1 MLLLPYA
8 HERQTVQRLPWITF
22 GLIALNVLIFLITT
36 YGSGGVNEGD
46 ESLYQFREYIAS
58 HPYLKIPTEM
68 EQFFDEQELD
78 QLAALREVF
87 DTSTISAWDMEQEQ
101 GMLNSLAERVLE
113 AVEEDPFQK
122 YGYVPSNPSFAS
134 LLTCMFLHAGW
145 LHLIGNMLFLYL
157 VGCSIED
164 LWGRP
169 LYIGFYT
176 IGGIAATLTH
186 VLKYPTSDDPL
197 IGASGAIAAL
207 MGAFLIRLY
216 DTKISFFYMLGFW
229 YRGTFQ
235 APAYIMLPLWLL
247 QQFWEASLLG
257 EVASVAFYAHIGGFL
272 FGAVFAAGMKYW
284 RVEEKYIAPK
294 IEKKVSLAQNPDF
307 LKAMDLSE
315 NGSFPEALILLEKVV
330 RQEPNHFDAFME
342 MRRISEMNKDYRSYS
357 KYTGSI
363 FEILVR
369 NRDRDFLLELYQQ
382 FREHPMRQSLPA
394 RTLLTLGSFFE
405 EGQEYDAAMQQ
416 YEELAENYPDD
427 PLAMRAYSKLARICF
442 DRFNNPERATEAFW
456 KSYYHKSA
464 SDQWQTAL
472 QADMKRYNIAPRER
486 PAASTTASPVGAT
499 LAASRAF
506 IGEPSMRTAEGYAV
520 EETVPE
526 IPPATAQAVEEQP
539 QLAKI

>member
-46 ESLYQFREYIAS
+46 QSLYQFREYIAS

-101 GMLNSLAERVLE
+101 GMLKSLAERVLE

-235 APAYIMLPLWLL
+235 APAYIM
-247 QQFWEASLLG
+247 
-257 EVASVAFYAHIGGFL
+257 
-272 FGAVFAAGMKYW
+272 
-284 RVEEKYIAPK
+284 
-294 IEKKVSLAQNPDF
+294 
-307 LKAMDLSE
+307 
-315 NGSFPEALILLEKVV
+315 
-330 RQEPNHFDAFME
+330 
-342 MRRISEMNKDYRSYS
+342 
-357 KYTGSI
+357 
-363 FEILVR
+363 
-369 NRDRDFLLELYQQ
+369 
-382 FREHPMRQSLPA
+382 
-394 RTLLTLGSFFE
+394 
-405 EGQEYDAAMQQ
+405 
-416 YEELAENYPDD
+416 
-427 PLAMRAYSKLARICF
+427 
-442 DRFNNPERATEAFW
+442 
-456 KSYYHKSA
+456 
-464 SDQWQTAL
+464 
-472 QADMKRYNIAPRER
+472 
-486 PAASTTASPVGAT
+486 
-499 LAASRAF
+499 
-506 IGEPSMRTAEGYAV
+506 
-520 EETVPE
+520 
-526 IPPATAQAVEEQP
+526 
-539 QLAKI
+539 